1 MSKKFNVI
9 EIVYFTYVLHT
20 LVDKK
25 HKKNSNNFLDRGFS
39 GWQALSSVSIVPCPT
54 NSMESSVIYK
64 LTIGLADYLNFKGS
78 CKKTSILELLFF
90 TYILHMLV
98 DKNRKIVLTSVT

>member
-1 MSKKFNVI
+1 MSKKFSII

-25 HKKNSNNFLDRGFS
+25 HKKNSKHFLDRGFS
-39 GWQALSSVSIVPCPT
+39 GWRALSSVSVVLCPT
-54 NSMESSVIYK
+54 NSMESSAIYK

-90 TYILHMLV
+90 TYVLHTLV
-98 DKNRKIVLTSVT
+98 DKNRKIVVTSVT